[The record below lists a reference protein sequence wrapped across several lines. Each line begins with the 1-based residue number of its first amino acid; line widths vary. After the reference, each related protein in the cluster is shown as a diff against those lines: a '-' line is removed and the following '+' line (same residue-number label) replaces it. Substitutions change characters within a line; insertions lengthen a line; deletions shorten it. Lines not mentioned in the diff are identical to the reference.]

1 MNSEQR
7 VAYIN
12 AQTACVNAIV
22 SGMCSENMNRAVR
35 GESPAYVEK
44 DFLAVLSSHC
54 VQHNDVIS
62 YLQGF

>member
-1 MNSEQR
+1 MDKDQR

-22 SGMCSENMNRAVR
+22 SGMNAENMNRAVR

-44 DFLAVLSSHC
+44 DFLDVLASHHI
-54 VQHNDVIS
+54 QHNDVIS
-62 YLQGF
+62 YFQGF